1 MQTNNIFISEQ
12 LKPDLIHNNFSKYKY
27 IYENRL
33 LKPEIKT
40 GPNLVNHAPIKKF
53 QKSYYKNRNLASNQK
68 ISNHDQNFNNINN
81 IHPDLENNPIQILK
95 DFNYQNHH
103 KYHEIDM
110 TTKKIII
117 KFIIIKIKMVVK
129 LI

>member
-1 MQTNNIFISEQ
+1 MQTN
-12 LKPDLIHNNFSKYKY
+12 K
-27 IYENRL
+27 